1 MLFRSNDTATTEIY
15 TLSLHDALPISD
27 QPLYSLLIDNQS
39 FEGFVENDDEGWRV
53 LMRGDLYQ
61 ARVVDER
68 AVRLAKSAG
77 GTVAQTGDF
86 QLKAPMPGLVVSVPV
101 SEGQA
106 VKKGDIIVILESMK
120 MQNELKSPRDGTVAR
135 VKVKGGDTVEQ
146 NQIMITVSGG

>member
-1 MLFRSNDTATTEIY
+1 
-15 TLSLHDALPISD
+15 
-27 QPLYSLLIDNQS
+27 
-39 FEGFVENDDEGWRV
+39 
-53 LMRGDLYQ
+53 
-61 ARVVDER
+61 
-68 AVRLAKSAG
+68 
-77 GTVAQTGDF
+77 TVAQTGDF